1 MALTDIQKV
10 RLEIADNDPALPVL
24 SDEEVGYY
32 LEKHSNSISRAAIDC
47 AKTIMFKLSM
57 NAGEQRVDIFSISG
71 KEASMAYIAALKLY
85 ISNPNINGI
94 FNNMNVY
101 IAGTSVS
108 DMQANIDNT
117 DNNIVLIPNSSP
129 NNTIPI
135 PEDGW
140 VIT

>member
-10 RLEIADNDPALPVL
+10 RLEIADNDPSLPVL
-24 SDEEVGYY
+24 SDEEVAYY

-57 NAGEQRVDIFSISG
+57 SAGEQRVDIFSISG
-71 KEASMAYIAALKLY
+71 KAASDAYIAALKLY

-101 IAGTSVS
+101 IAGTSIS
-108 DMQANIDNT
+108 DMQANNADT
-117 DNNIVLIPNSSP
+117 DNNIVLIPNSES

-135 PEDGW
+135 SDNAW

>member
-101 IAGTSVS
+101 ISGTSVS

-135 PEDGW
+135 PENGW
-140 VIT
+140 VST

>member
-94 FNNMNVY
+94 FNNINVY

-135 PEDGW
+135 PENGW
-140 VIT
+140 VST

>member
-135 PEDGW
+135 PENGW
-140 VIT
+140 VST

>member
-24 SDEEVGYY
+24 SDEEVAYY

-71 KEASMAYIAALKLY
+71 KAASDAYIAALKLY

-101 IAGTSVS
+101 ISGTSVS
-108 DMQANIDNT
+108 DMQANIANT
-117 DNNIVLIPNSSP
+117 DNNIVLIPNSEP

-135 PEDGW
+135 PENGW
-140 VIT
+140 LSA

>member
-1 MALTDIQKV
+1 MALSDIQKV
-10 RLEIADNDPALPVL
+10 RLEIADNDPSLPVL
-24 SDEEVGYY
+24 SDEEVSYY

-71 KEASMAYIAALKLY
+71 KAASDAYIAALKLY

-101 IAGTSVS
+101 ISGTSVS
-108 DMQANIDNT
+108 DMQANVDNT
-117 DNNIVLIPNSSP
+117 DNNVVVIPDNAWISP
-129 NNTIPI
+129 
-135 PEDGW
+135 
-140 VIT
+140 

>member
-129 NNTIPI
+129 NDTIPI
-135 PEDGW
+135 PENGW
-140 VIT
+140 VST

>member
-10 RLEIADNDPALPVL
+10 RLEIADNDPSLPVL
-24 SDEEVGYY
+24 SDEEVSYY

-71 KEASMAYIAALKLY
+71 KAASDAYIAALKLY

-101 IAGTSVS
+101 ISGTSVS
-108 DMQANIDNT
+108 DMQANIADT
-117 DNNIVLIPNSSP
+117 DNNIVLIPNSEP
-129 NNTIPI
+129 NNTIPV
-135 PEDGW
+135 PENAW

>member
-32 LEKHSNSISRAAIDC
+32 LEKHSNSISKAAIDC

-71 KEASMAYIAALKLY
+71 KAASDAYIAALKLY

-94 FNNMNVY
+94 FNNLNVY
-101 IAGTSVS
+101 ISGTSVS
-108 DMQANIDNT
+108 DMQDNIDNT
-117 DNNIVLIPNSSP
+117 DNNIVLIPNSEP
-129 NNTIPI
+129 NNTIPL
-135 PEDGW
+135 PENGW
-140 VIT
+140 VSA

>member
-117 DNNIVLIPNSSP
+117 DNNIILIPNSGL
-129 NNTIPI
+129 NNVLPI
-135 PEDGW
+135 PENEG
-140 VIT
+140 VST

>member
-1 MALTDIQKV
+1 MALSDIQKV
-10 RLEIADNDPALPVL
+10 RLEIADNDPSLPVL
-24 SDEEVGYY
+24 SDEEVAYY

-71 KEASMAYIAALKLY
+71 KAASDAYIAALKLY

-101 IAGTSVS
+101 ISGTSVS
-108 DMQANIDNT
+108 DMQANNDNP
-117 DNNIVLIPNSSP
+117 DNNVVVIPDNAWISP
-129 NNTIPI
+129 
-135 PEDGW
+135 
-140 VIT
+140 

>member
-10 RLEIADNDPALPVL
+10 RLEIADNDPSLPVL
-24 SDEEVGYY
+24 SDEEVAYY

-71 KEASMAYIAALKLY
+71 KAASDAYIAALKLY

-101 IAGTSVS
+101 ISGTSVS
-108 DMQANIDNT
+108 DMQANIANT
-117 DNNIVLIPNSSP
+117 DNNIVLIPNSEP

-135 PEDGW
+135 PENGW
-140 VIT
+140 LSA